1 LPVVGFADCCGI
13 NQLIKHN
20 ENGLLVTGEDRVKSL
35 ATALESLM
43 LNPDER
49 CRLGS
54 ASADWLVEE
63 YDIKT
68 ILDKWEQLLLASRS

>member
-1 LPVVGFADCCGI
+1 
-13 NQLIKHN
+13 
-20 ENGLLVTGEDRVKSL
+20 
-35 ATALESLM
+35 
-43 LNPDER
+43 
-49 CRLGS
+49 LGS

>member
-1 LPVVGFADCCGI
+1 
-13 NQLIKHN
+13 
-20 ENGLLVTGEDRVKSL
+20 
-35 ATALESLM
+35 M

-68 ILDKWEQLLLASRS
+68 ILDKWEQLLLGLTIMAQAIPNDESFEP